1 MIARPGRNG
10 EHVLPESVQQL
21 ILTRI
26 DSVAQLEALL
36 LMRRRP
42 EHAFSPDELASQLY
56 IKPGEAA
63 LVMATLKRQELCL
76 ESSGLYRY
84 GPGTQALERQVD
96 ELADA
101 YREKLILVTNLIHQR
116 ARRPEAQSFA
126 DVFRFRKD
134 E

>member
-1 MIARPGRNG
+1 MF
-10 EHVLPESVQQL
+10 HVLPESVQNL

-42 EHAFSPDELASQLY
+42 EHAFNPDELASQLY
-56 IKPGEAA
+56 IKPKEAA
-63 LVMATLKRQELCL
+63 AVLATLKRRELCT
-76 ESSGLYRY
+76 ESGGLYRY
-84 GPGTQALERQVD
+84 GPKTEDLGRQVD
-96 ELADA
+96 DLADA
-101 YREKLILVTNLIHQR
+101 YREKLILVTNLIHER
-116 ARRPEAQSFA
+116 ARKPEAQSFA